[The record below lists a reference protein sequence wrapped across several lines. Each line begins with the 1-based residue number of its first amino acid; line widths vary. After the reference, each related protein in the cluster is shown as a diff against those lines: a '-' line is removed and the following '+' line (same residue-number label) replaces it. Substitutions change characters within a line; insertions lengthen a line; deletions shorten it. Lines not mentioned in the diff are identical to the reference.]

1 MSKQLTQTDDGSAG
15 QSFNGGIYRQLAPL
29 YDRLIG
35 NQLFPAI
42 VSSFEIC
49 RRQFQF
55 RFSLMADIGCGSGRF
70 LKYLTRYAKP
80 LIGID
85 ASPEMLKISARRLQ
99 PARVLLLRQDIRYLK
114 LPKSADLITCNGDT
128 LNYIL
133 SRQDL
138 RQTLRSCQQN
148 LTPGGYLVGD
158 FLSGTP
164 MPPEKSETKQ
174 LIRLP
179 GMVSRWHWQ
188 AWPAQR
194 MTQVNI
200 QFQPVESG
208 GPREQLEI
216 HRQRWFS
223 EAEFKR
229 DLNAAGLRVCR
240 IWPLVAQDGT
250 GPKGRWLKFVAR
262 RNKGLV

>member
-1 MSKQLTQTDDGSAG
+1 M
-15 QSFNGGIYRQLAPL
+15 APL

-42 VSSFEIC
+42 VSSFEFC
-49 RRQFQF
+49 RRQFGL
-55 RFSLMADIGCGSGRF
+55 RYSLVADIGCGSGRF
-70 LKYLTRYAKP
+70 LKYLGRYAKP
-80 LIGID
+80 MIGID
-85 ASPEMLKISARRLQ
+85 ASPEMLRICARRLR
-99 PARVLLLRQDIRYLK
+99 PAQVLLLRQDIRCLN

-138 RQTLRSCQQN
+138 RQTLRSCQKN
-148 LTPGGYLVGD
+148 LNPGGYLVGD

-164 MPPEKSETKQ
+164 MPPAKNESRQ

-179 GMVSRWHWQ
+179 GLVSKWHWQ

-200 QFQPVESG
+200 KFQPDLSG
-208 GPREQLEI
+208 EACRQHEI

-223 EAEFKR
+223 EAEFKH
-229 DLNAAGLRVCR
+229 DLNAAGLHVCR
-240 IWPLVAQDGT
+240 IWPLLAQEGM

-262 RNKGLV
+262 RNKGFV